1 MDSVTA
7 VCDDTLYAEFKV

>member
-7 VCDDTLYAEFKV
+7 LS